1 MIIRFINYFFIG
13 VMYYVF
19 NFLYSLL
26 DLVIIFFYCFFR
38 LEAKILHKIKV
49 YVGYVLLKLL
59 VFYFYF
65 FLPPRLVSLFE
76 IKKYKINTYDDG
88 LSEQGIYEGIGSYV
102 YGETPYLTLFYIL
115 NDLKEKLFSFNQ
127 NIDFKLS
134 LFIDLG
140 CGVGKPVFASN
151 LLFNSFSLGIDNI
164 STFINKANIIKRF
177 LSYFLNFN
185 KVCFIKEDVINF
197 LEDFE
202 VYLKNC
208 FQENIKKINY
218 LIIYLPATAFSEILL
233 NNIKL
238 KFFKIFSLYKD
249 KKIYIIVLSK
259 KLNIKGLNL
268 IYKKDYYFSWFKS
281 SVYFYEVIW

>member
-1 MIIRFINYFFIG
+1 MVLSFIKYFFIG

-26 DLVIIFFYCFFR
+26 DLWIIFFYCFFR
-38 LEAKILHKIKV
+38 FEGKILNKIKV
-49 YVGYVLLKLL
+49 FVGYVLLKFL

-65 FLPPRLVSLFE
+65 FLPPRFVSLLE
-76 IKKYKINTYDDG
+76 IKKYKINTYDEG

-115 NDLKEKLFSFNQ
+115 NDLKKVLFSLNQ
-127 NIDFKLS
+127 EIDFKRS

-140 CGVGKPVFASN
+140 CGVGKPVFTCN

-164 STFINKANIIKRF
+164 STFINKANIIKKF
-177 LSYFLNFN
+177 LSPFVNFN
-185 KVCFIKEDVINF
+185 KICFIKEDIINF
-197 LEDFE
+197 LENFE

-208 FQENIKKINY
+208 FEKNIKEINY
-218 LIIYLPATAFSEILL
+218 LIIYLPATAFSKILL
-233 NNIKL
+233 NNINL
-238 KFFKIFSLYKD
+238 KILKIFSLYKD

-259 KLNIKGLNL
+259 KLNIKALNL

-281 SVYFYEVIW
+281 SVYFYEVI